1 MKPIME
7 ITQILTSFVYQKA
20 SLLSTVPLFIAMPI
34 RRVSKMTKA
43 GTKET
48 EQEVEAVCNNNEL
61 WQNKPKP
68 KPKNIILSLSGL
80 ISSLVLTGCTG
91 STYSTHFDCPMGEG
105 AGCASISKVNKMID
119 RQEIDLGNDDA
130 PSCKG
135 SCARQLGGNPT
146 ALGNQVYVYYGP
158 DQLSRLISIDGLGG
172 N

>member
-7 ITQILTSFVYQKA
+7 ITQILTNFVYEKA
-20 SLLSTVPLFIAMPI
+20 SVLSSIPLLIAMPI
-34 RRVSKMTKA
+34 GRVWKNTKA
-43 GTKET
+43 EIKET
-48 EQEVEAVCNNNEL
+48 EQELEAVCNNNEL

-68 KPKNIILSLSGL
+68 KNIILFLSGL
-80 ISSLVLTGCTG
+80 IGSLILTGCTG

-146 ALGNQVYVYYGP
+146 ALGNQVYIYYGP